1 MHLGCLDSVTPN
13 RDEILLLTE
22 DRNPDHLTTAINEL
36 KQEGYRVTV
45 IPVNGVGNLRVAST
59 FVALREQMPRTTRIL
74 IHRDRD
80 FLIESEIRGWLNITF
95 PEQTERPE
103 AFVTRYCDIESYYC
117 SRNYILRLYQDEPSI
132 TAHYDK
138 ILREFEDDARK
149 AFIDKRKANNKA
161 NFLPE
166 GGSPTNQSLWP
177 DSEPVSLSRVV
188 GKKFLKR
195 LKDQLE
201 KQKIDISRIG
211 SVAPDE
217 LLEDLRNCFGAL
229 PTIESSEDTRDL
241 I

>member
-1 MHLGCLDSVTPN
+1 M
-13 RDEILLLTE
+13 
-22 DRNPDHLTTAINEL
+22 
-36 KQEGYRVTV
+36 
-45 IPVNGVGNLRVAST
+45 
-59 FVALREQMPRTTRIL
+59 
-74 IHRDRD
+74 
-80 FLIESEIRGWLNITF
+80 
-95 PEQTERPE
+95 E
-103 AFVTRYCDIESYYC
+103 AYYC
-117 SRNYILRLYQDEPSI
+117 SLSYISHIYHDVPNIKAL
-132 TAHYDK
+132 YDK
-138 ILREFEDDARK
+138 ILREFESKARED
-149 AFIDKRKANNKA
+149 FIHKRKSNNKA
-161 NFLPE
+161 NYLPA